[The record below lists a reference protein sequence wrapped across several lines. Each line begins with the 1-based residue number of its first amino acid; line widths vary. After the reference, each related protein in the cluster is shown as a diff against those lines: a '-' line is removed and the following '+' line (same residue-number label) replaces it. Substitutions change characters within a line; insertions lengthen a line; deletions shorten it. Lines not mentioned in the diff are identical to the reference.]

1 VGIDVFIMN
10 ESKWEKLLDEYRSI
24 ELRVGKLMTQICA
37 PYCRVCP
44 TPCCRLD
51 ICKEAVE
58 SPFLLAVHGAGI
70 SFDAK
75 NGYLGCSGCR
85 LKVGRPPIC
94 HAFVCDRIMND
105 QKEDLHRYAIDCV
118 GELMTYIGKRS
129 WRGRQ
134 LVEAMTTSDLT
145 QVDTVSL
152 SDRLQDA
159 FAALA
164 ILEPYFAESKAWEEH
179 QWRTL
184 LNVRKRH

>member
-1 VGIDVFIMN
+1 MIFMMI
-10 ESKWEKLLDEYRSI
+10 ESEWGKLLDEYRSI
-24 ELRVGKLMTQICA
+24 EIRVGKLMTQICS

-44 TPCCRLD
+44 SPCCRLD

-85 LKVGRPPIC
+85 LTVGRPPIC

-105 QKEDLHRYAIDCV
+105 QKDDLHRYAIDCV
-118 GELMTYIGKRS
+118 GELMTYIGKRA

-134 LVEAMTTSDLT
+134 LVEAMIKSDLAAIDL
-145 QVDTVSL
+145 VMSR
-152 SDRLQDA
+152 DRLQDA
-159 FAALA
+159 RAALV
-164 ILEPYFAESKAWEEH
+164 ILEPYFTESKPWDEV

-184 LNVRKRH
+184 IKVRKQH

>member
-1 VGIDVFIMN
+1 MI
-10 ESKWEKLLDEYRSI
+10 ESEWETLLDEYRSI
-24 ELRVGKLMTQICA
+24 EKRVGTLMSLICA

-70 SFDAK
+70 SFHAK
-75 NGYLGCSGCR
+75 DGYLGCSGCR
-85 LKVGRPPIC
+85 LTVGRPPIC

-105 QKEDLHRYAIDCV
+105 QQNDLHRYAIDCV
-118 GELMTYIGKRS
+118 GELMTYIGKRA

-134 LVEAMTTSDLT
+134 LVEAMITSDLAH
-145 QVDTVSL
+145 VDMAML
-152 SDRLQDA
+152 RDRLQDA
-159 FAALA
+159 RSALI
-164 ILEPYFAESKAWEEH
+164 ILEPYFIESTPWTEQ

-184 LNVRKRH
+184 LKIRKRH